1 MKSMY
6 SDMAAPVYEWLS
18 SGNAWSPAWEYYVT
32 GDIPYFAIALLY
44 SDDIYN
50 CYADKR

>member
-1 MKSMY
+1 MY
-6 SDMAAPVYEWLS
+6 SDMATSLYEWFS
-18 SGNAWSPAWEYYVT
+18 NGNAWSPAWEYYVT
-32 GDIPYFAIALLY
+32 GELYTPHFAIALLY